1 MRLHISILLVGILLH
16 GAAGAEALDGLSP
29 PTHQIQ
35 VLADTRIED
44 PPVFSGA
51 TSAPLPGPGERIE
64 LQVFIPA
71 AAGKEAYGYIV
82 EFDDADGAFS
92 RAFTISDAYTWAVA
106 QVYDQTGWRRIAR
119 RIDMP
124 GPVGSAGPGR
134 SILFANSPIVPASG
148 LIATLVLDVNGTVA
162 RNRPLRFTIH
172 RARASRRGPCCAPD
186 GLHAELGES
195 GSIWLA
201 WAKSEIMAGGRKLG
215 TDPIFPYFPN
225 RPNEGGAGCGG

>member
-1 MRLHISILLVGILLH
+1 MPMYLQMTPSLPDGWHPGLYAVAAPFHRAGRMRLHISILLVGILLH

-162 RNRPLRFTIH
+162 RNRPLRFTASAAVHATTPPTRIWH
-172 RARASRRGPCCAPD
+172 FRAEQTVFWR
-186 GLHAELGES
+186 
-195 GSIWLA
+195 
-201 WAKSEIMAGGRKLG
+201 
-215 TDPIFPYFPN
+215 
-225 RPNEGGAGCGG
+225 